1 MKTLEIERYAISG
14 SLLYATYI
22 TITCPCDPLLVC
34 HKTQFLLAVG
44 LPLGYIAVKSIL
56 HQ

>member
-1 MKTLEIERYAISG
+1 MKLLEIERYAICG

-34 HKTQFLLAVG
+34 HKTQFLLSVG
-44 LPLGYIAVKSIL
+44 LPLGYIAVKSISN
-56 HQ
+56 Q